1 MGSKMLFPIS
11 PFALFLSMDG
21 FFACASTSNRPGRY
35 VQLTHRR
42 IAVSGGLR
50 YAEIAP
56 SLGILHHF
64 LHASLA
70 LNSLRVQLSVKNTA
84 RYD

>member
-1 MGSKMLFPIS
+1 MG
-11 PFALFLSMDG
+11 G
-21 FFACASTSNRPGRY
+21 FFACTSTSNRPGRY

-56 SLGILHHF
+56 RLSILRHY
-64 LHASLA
+64 LHASLVK
-70 LNSLRVQLSVKNTA
+70 NSLRVQLLTKIQLEMDISRIASKQTRRVDN
-84 RYD
+84 